1 MFTDT
6 QTGNY
11 QVPFEKSRIRSVGRP
26 VWYYLPTTLDRWRS
40 LDLFLFIYSG
50 FSLTKISLEKD
61 RVHHTKMNRIEIR
74 SESFQLP
81 EETRILLT
89 LIRNIKSGYFSF
101 HFFFS
106 GILFLINT
114 RVWDHVQ
121 KKKKHYTSP
130 LTVTQLQIY
139 CLSIIISNIR
149 SRSSWRSR
157 ILHHKIEWKKKYQTR
172 PRITEI
178 SWRGPR
184 ILSPRKGRGDT
195 PRHEIRGIFTL
206 TLTLDS
212 VPRGGSKTP
221 HAHVHLCTRSQY
233 IQRHPREK
241 ENIFVDARSS
251 ERCYAPITHVYWLN
265 AITMR

>member
-11 QVPFEKSRIRSVGRP
+11 RVPFEKSRIRSVGRP

-106 GILFLINT
+106 GIFFLINT

-157 ILHHKIEWKKKYQTR
+157 ILHHKIEWKKNIKLVHGSLKSLGGGQEYYHLEKEEVIPRGTKYAVSSHSHSHSTPCPGGGVKHHTHTYTYAHAR
-172 PRITEI
+172 NI
-178 SWRGPR
+178 SN
-184 ILSPRKGRGDT
+184 DT
-195 PRHEIRGIFTL
+195 PEKKRIFSL
-206 TLTLDS
+206 MQG
-212 VPRGGSKTP
+212 VR
-221 HAHVHLCTRSQY
+221 
-233 IQRHPREK
+233 
-241 ENIFVDARSS
+241 
-251 ERCYAPITHVYWLN
+251 N
-265 AITMR
+265 AAMHR

>member
-11 QVPFEKSRIRSVGRP
+11 RVPFEKSRIRSVGRP

-106 GILFLINT
+106 DIFFLINT

-121 KKKKHYTSP
+121 KKKTLYISSHRYT
-130 LTVTQLQIY
+130 T
-139 CLSIIISNIR
+139 SNLLLIDNN
-149 SRSSWRSR
+149 
-157 ILHHKIEWKKKYQTR
+157 IE
-172 PRITEI
+172 
-178 SWRGPR
+178 
-184 ILSPRKGRGDT
+184 
-195 PRHEIRGIFTL
+195 H
-206 TLTLDS
+206 
-212 VPRGGSKTP
+212 
-221 HAHVHLCTRSQY
+221 
-233 IQRHPREK
+233 
-241 ENIFVDARSS
+241 
-251 ERCYAPITHVYWLN
+251 
-265 AITMR
+265 